1 MGNVLMRSLP
11 FMRILVVTPNH
22 LAKLKETICTVHGQK
37 GLEWWNNLP
46 HLLESLAHTHKLTL
60 KPPFSDLSFNYVL
73 PVLGPNQEEWVLK
86 LCVPHNEFVHEIR
99 ALKHYNGIGCVS
111 LISAAPEEGWMIIER
126 AIPGTRL
133 LDLKDEQ
140 QSIPIA
146 VSLMQQLWR
155 PLDNPEHFIPLNQW
169 LRGLKQLETNA
180 FLNKLVSKK
189 VRGFIAS
196 QTQELLASQSE
207 TVLLHADFHHYNI
220 LRHQNRWLAIDPKGV
235 VGEREFEVGAFLR
248 NPLCVVEDP
257 LETKEIGRNLD
268 LVIALTGFDRQR
280 VLSWCI
286 IQAILCVCWYC
297 EDHMLE
303 KAHQLTAFAERL
315 YSLSEGAR
323 R

>member
-1 MGNVLMRSLP
+1 MRTLAVNP
-11 FMRILVVTPNH
+11 DH
-22 LAKLKETICTVHGQK
+22 LTKLKETIFSVHGQK

-46 HLLESLAHTHKLTL
+46 HLLESLEHTQGLTL
-60 KPPFSDLSFNYVL
+60 QPPFNDLSFNYVL

-86 LCVPHNEFVHEIR
+86 LCVPHNEFIHEIR
-99 ALKHYNGIGCVS
+99 ALMHYNGVGCVS

-155 PLDNPEHFIPLNQW
+155 PLGNPEHFISLKKW
-169 LRGLKQLETNA
+169 LRGLNQLESNP
-180 FLNKLVSKK
+180 FLKKLISKK
-189 VRGFIAS
+189 LREFIAS
-196 QTQELLASQSE
+196 QTQELLASQGE
-207 TVLLHADFHHYNI
+207 TVLLHGDFHHYNI
-220 LRHQNRWLAIDPKGV
+220 LQHHERWLAIDPKGV
-235 VGEREFEVGAFLR
+235 VGEREFEIGAFLR

-257 LETKEIGRNLD
+257 LETKEIVSNLD
-268 LVIALTGFDRQR
+268 LIIELTGFDRQR

-297 EDHMLE
+297 EDNMSD
-303 KAHQLTAFAERL
+303 KTHQLSAYAERL
-315 YSLSEGAR
+315 YSLL
-323 R
+323 